1 MFTFKMKLL
10 FFFML
15 SFTALSGYGEGAFR
29 TSGKDFF
36 VYEGVLS
43 FSSARVLPSSAKMIF
58 TLKRG
63 DCLVY
68 KESHESVAL
77 SDLGEFSV
85 VIGRGE
91 RLDLTE
97 NTQANIFSIPG
108 EAKCQDSSGSISPIA
123 DINKGDHKL
132 YINVDGT
139 DLNPPIEIVN
149 VPLAFSSQVAENAKK
164 LDGKMATNFIQ
175 TTGATTQAL
184 VDEWFQSEV
193 MGQLLAGEYT
203 SKSAR
208 TLTEILPLEKGGTG
222 SGTQSGAANSILP
235 PQASHVGK
243 YLATNGAD
251 VFWAN
256 PPGGGITDMTGDVTM
271 TGVGAVS
278 VQVTKIQG
286 NVIHPGVPEDG
297 IMTWN
302 STLTRWEAVNP
313 PTCSSS
319 QFLNWS
325 SISDSFLCTEIGG
338 ISATKIVGL
347 SASALIDTTDADNIT
362 SGVLP
367 VVRGGTGLGSIGA
380 PHQFLSVNSAGD
392 AIEYKSLPTCGS
404 DSYLTFSANNFSC
417 KAQLSATGA
426 AGGDLAG
433 TFPNPTLAVV
443 NSNVGSFGSTTQI
456 GTFTV
461 DNKGRITSAANVP
474 IPAPSF
480 IDLTNRPTSL
490 AGYGIT
496 DGAKI
501 DADNTF
507 TGKVKLE
514 KSIVG
519 KHYNAG
525 TSTTVD
531 FSQGNLQSVT
541 GSCGIFNLSNL
552 QSGGTYQLLVKG
564 MSGGTCSFSATGFT
578 FKTKPINLTQT
589 ANSEILF
596 SFSVMGTDVYVTS
609 VDGY

>member
-1 MFTFKMKLL
+1 MFTFKKELL
-10 FFFML
+10 LFFML
-15 SFTALSGYGEGAFR
+15 SFTVFTVYGEEPSMSFGR
-29 TSGKDFF
+29 DFF
-36 VYEGVLS
+36 VYEGVFS
-43 FSSARVLPSSAKMIF
+43 FTSARVLPSSAKMIF
-58 TLKRG
+58 TIKRG

-68 KESHESVAL
+68 RESHENVAL
-77 SDLGEFSV
+77 GDLGEFSV

-91 RLDLTE
+91 RLDLTG
-97 NTQANIFSIPG
+97 NTQANIFSFSG
-108 EAKCQDSSGSISPIA
+108 EAKCQDSSGSVSPISE
-123 DINKGDHKL
+123 INKSDHKL
-132 YINVDGT
+132 YINVEGV
-139 DLNPPIEIVN
+139 DLNPPIEIVS
-149 VPLAFSSQVAENAKK
+149 VPFAFNSKVAENAKQIS
-164 LDGKMATNFIQ
+164 GKTATDFIQ
-175 TTGATTQAL
+175 ASAATTQVM
-184 VDEWFQSEV
+184 VDEWFQSAV
-193 MGQLLAGEYT
+193 MGQLLSGEYT
-203 SKSAR
+203 PNSAR
-208 TLTEILPLEKGGTG
+208 TLTETLPLEKGGTG
-222 SGTQSGAANSILP
+222 AVTQSAAANSILP

-256 PPGGGITDMTGDVTM
+256 PPGGGITDMTGDVNM
-271 TGVGAVS
+271 TGVGAVTI
-278 VQVTKIQG
+278 QVTKLQG
-286 NVIHPGVPEDG
+286 NAILSGEPADG

-302 STLTRWEAVNP
+302 STLKRWEAVTP

-319 QFLNWS
+319 QALKWS
-325 SISDSFLCTEIGG
+325 SILDSFTCADIEG
-338 ISATKIVGL
+338 ILANKIVGL
-347 SASALIDTTDADNIT
+347 SASAQTDTTNANNIT
-362 SGVLP
+362 SGVLS
-367 VVRGGTGLGSIGA
+367 VARGGTGLGLIGA

-404 DSYLTFSANNFSC
+404 DSYLTFSANTFSC

-461 DNKGRITSAANVP
+461 DSKGRITSAANVP

-480 IDLTNRPTSL
+480 INLTNRPSSL

-507 TGKVKLE
+507 TGKVKFD

-519 KHYNAG
+519 KYHNAG
-525 TSTTVD
+525 MGTLVD

-564 MSGGTCSFSATGFT
+564 SAGGTCSFSATGFI
-578 FKTKPINLTQT
+578 FKTKPINLIQT
-589 ANSEILF
+589 TNSEILF